1 MSKTYIPKAL
11 RELVAA
17 QGRYRCGYCL
27 TQARVVGVPMDV
39 EHIIPEA
46 LGGPTE
52 EANLWLACALCNKHK
67 GDRVTGVDPLTGEI
81 VGLFDPRRQVWREHF
96 VWVDGGAIIEGRTP
110 LGRATVIALNVNRV
124 ALVRARRLW
133 SSAGWHPPGDE
144 V

>member
-1 MSKTYIPKAL
+1 VSKTYIPKAL

-27 TQARVVGVPMDV
+27 TQERVVGVPMDV

-67 GDRVTGVDPLTGEI
+67 GDRVTAADPLTGEI
-81 VGLFDPRRQVWREHF
+81 VGLFDPRRQMWQELF
-96 VWVDGGAIIEGRTP
+96 VWVDGDAIIEGQTP
-110 LGRATVIALNVNRV
+110 QGRATVIALNLNRV

-133 SSAGWHPPGDE
+133 ISAGWHPPGDE
-144 V
+144 M

>member
-17 QGRYRCGYCL
+17 QGRYHCGYCL
-27 TQARVVGVPMDV
+27 TQERVVGVPMEV

-52 EANLWLACALCNKHK
+52 EANLWLACTLCNKHK
-67 GDRVTGVDPLTGEI
+67 EDRVMGADPMTGEV

-96 VWVDGGAIIEGRTP
+96 AWADGRRFESGRP
-110 LGRATVIALNVNRV
+110 LHFHRIPMPRTAANRSGFL
-124 ALVRARRLW
+124 A
-133 SSAGWHPPGDE
+133 S
-144 V
+144 